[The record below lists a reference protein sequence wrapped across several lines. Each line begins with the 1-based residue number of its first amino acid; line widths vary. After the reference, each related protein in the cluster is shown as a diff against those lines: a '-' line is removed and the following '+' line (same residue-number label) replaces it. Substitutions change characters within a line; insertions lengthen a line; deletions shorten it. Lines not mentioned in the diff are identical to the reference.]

1 MSDLTNPTP
10 AGDSAPWPRPAVGW
24 YAVFV
29 LLIAYLFSFVDR
41 IILGFLVVPIKADLG
56 VSDAAMGLLLGIAFA
71 IFYTLMGLPIGW
83 LADRFSRRGI
93 IAIGVFLWSLAT
105 AACGLASSFFQLF
118 IARIGVGVGEAALSP
133 SAYSMIADYFPREKL
148 GRALGVFVSGAFF
161 GAGLAFLVGG
171 AALAV
176 VINIGNVELPLV
188 GVVKPWQLTF
198 FIVGLP
204 GLAVAGWMMTVQE
217 PARRGLSNKP
227 IATTEV
233 FRFMRAEWRLFVTH
247 FVGFSLLSL
256 VIVVVLTWGPTLFVR
271 VHGFS
276 QPEVGLK
283 LGLILFFLSSG
294 GVFAGGCLADLWQR
308 AGHTDAP
315 LRVGILAALTSVP
328 FAVAGNLASN
338 ADLAIALYCPM
349 VFFGSL
355 AIACAPIAIQLAT
368 PNQLRAQVSAMYM
381 FSLNIISAILGPTG
395 VGFITDYVFRDEMA
409 VGASMALVGGVFMPL
424 AALVLW
430 LGRAPFRDAVEQ
442 RG

>member
-1 MSDLTNPTP
+1 MSEPTS
-10 AGDSAPWPRPAVGW
+10 AGSDAAPWPRPALGW

-41 IILGFLVVPIKADLG
+41 IILGFLVIPIKADLG

-71 IFYTLMGLPIGW
+71 IFYTIMGLPIGW
-83 LADRFSRRGI
+83 LADRFSRKRI

-105 AACGLASSFFQLF
+105 AACGLASSFGQLF

-133 SAYSMIADYFPREKL
+133 SAFSMIADYFPKEKL

-171 AALAV
+171 AALAA
-176 VINIGNVELPLV
+176 VINMGNVELPLV
-188 GVVKPWQLTF
+188 GIVKPWQLTF

-217 PARRGLSNKP
+217 PARRGLSDKP
-227 IATTEV
+227 IATAEV
-233 FRFMRAEWRLFVTH
+233 FRFMRLRWRLFATH

-256 VIVVVLTWGPTLFVR
+256 VLVVMLTWGPTLFVR

-294 GVFAGGCLADLWQR
+294 GVFAGGWLADVWQR

-328 FAVAGNLASN
+328 FAVAGNLVTN

-349 VFFGSL
+349 VFLGSL
-355 AIACAPIAIQLAT
+355 AIACAPTAIQLAT
-368 PNQLRAQVSAMYM
+368 PNQLRAQVSAIYM
-381 FSLNIISAILGPTG
+381 FALNIISSIIGPTG
-395 VGFITDYVFRDEMA
+395 VGFITDYVFKDEMA
-409 VGASMALVGGVFMPL
+409 VGASMALVVGIFVPL
-424 AALVLW
+424 AALILW
-430 LGRAPFRDAVEQ
+430 IGRAPFRDAVEQ
-442 RG
+442 HG